1 METLSRSQKY
11 ISEFVYGAIDGT
23 VTTFAI
29 VSGVVGAGLS
39 PGVILILGISN
50 VLADGWSMASS
61 NYLAERAE
69 AATTGTSKEYKSP
82 IQSAVVTFVSFV
94 TVGFIPI
101 LPFVFSLF
109 SPFFAQY
116 GWVMSI
122 AFTGVAFIII
132 GSARGSVSGENKFR
146 ASLETLAVGTLAA
159 LIAYGV
165 GFLLKGIV

>member
-1 METLSRSQKY
+1 METLTRSQKY

-39 PGVILILGISN
+39 PAIILILGISN

-82 IQSAVVTFVSFV
+82 LQSAMVTFFSFI

-101 LPFVFSLF
+101 LPFVFALF
-109 SPFFAQY
+109 SPFFSQY
-116 GWVMSI
+116 GWMMSI
-122 AFTGVAFIII
+122 IFTGIAFIII
-132 GSARGSVSGENKFR
+132 GSARGNVSGENKFR
-146 ASLETLAVGTLAA
+146 ASLETLMVGALAA
-159 LIAYGV
+159 LIAYSV
-165 GFLLKGIV
+165 GFLLKGII

>member
-1 METLSRSQKY
+1 METLTRSQKY

-69 AATTGTSKEYKSP
+69 AATTGTSKEHKSP
-82 IQSAVVTFVSFV
+82 LQSAVVTFVSFI
-94 TVGFIPI
+94 TVGFIPV

-109 SPFFAQY
+109 SSFFESYA
-116 GWVMSI
+116 WVLSI
-122 AFTGVAFIII
+122 VFTGVAFIII
-132 GSARGSVSGENKFR
+132 GSARGSVSGESKFK
-146 ASLETLAVGTLAA
+146 ASLETLMVGTLAA